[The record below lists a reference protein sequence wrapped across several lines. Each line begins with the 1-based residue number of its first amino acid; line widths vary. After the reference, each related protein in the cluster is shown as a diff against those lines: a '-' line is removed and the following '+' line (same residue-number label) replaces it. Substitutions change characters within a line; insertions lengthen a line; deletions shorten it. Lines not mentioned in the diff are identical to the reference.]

1 MAPKNDTLH
10 CSQRPVRFALE
21 MEQGWFA
28 RKGLAV
34 GAKLGGLPA
43 SR

>member
-1 MAPKNDTLH
+1 
-10 CSQRPVRFALE
+10 